1 MNEYT
6 YDDLIVNPNKEGIE
20 SLIGKEVYFYDN
32 PSLCLKAA
40 NEKSPVMVGILV
52 EISKDSINPFWV
64 EGKSGIYEYPCIIEK
79 KEEPKPEFIPF
90 TSADEFIEEYDS
102 ANYSVSTGTMA
113 NRLLN
118 YGGIWLKGKNSDV
131 YHMVT
136 DVWSCGVV
144 IGDINMNTT
153 KIEEGEYLT
162 FNGVMKWKEL
172 LEHYTFLDGSPCG
185 KLEENE

>member
-79 KEEPKPEFIPF
+79 KAEPKPEFTPF
-90 TSADEFIEEYDS
+90 TSAEEFIEAYDS
-102 ANYSVSTGTMA
+102 ANYSVSTGTME

-118 YGGIWLKGKNSDV
+118 YGGIWLKGKDSGA
-131 YHMVT
+131 YYMVT
-136 DVWSCGVV
+136 ELWGCGLV
-144 IGDINMNTT
+144 IDDINMKTT
-153 KIEEGEYLT
+153 KIEKDRYLT
-162 FNGVMKWKEL
+162 VNGVTHWKDL
-172 LEHYTFLDGSPCG
+172 LGHYTLLDGSPCG
-185 KLEENE
+185 KLEETE